1 MILQETSLS
10 YNYPTTQGFFKFTVS
25 ANKYGSITVS
35 NVSKDN
41 LAYSGSYPLLVQK
54 AINDAISKLEFIM
67 SNISTLTGS
76 VSLNN
81 QSEASVNFDTPMPNT
96 DYRVLF
102 SIDDFVFVRVKSKS
116 TTGFTLELST
126 SFTGDLKYD
135 IIV

>member
-10 YNYPTTQGFFKFTVS
+10 YNHPTTQGFFKFTVS
-25 ANKYGSITVS
+25 ANKYGSISVS

-41 LAYSGSYPLLVQK
+41 LAYSGSYPLAVQK
-54 AINDAISKLEFIM
+54 AINEAISKLEFIM
-67 SNISTLTGS
+67 ANISTLTGS
-76 VSLNN
+76 LTLNN

-96 DYRVLF
+96 SYRVVF
-102 SIDDFVFVRVKSKS
+102 SVDDFVFVRVKSRT

-126 SFTGDLKYD
+126 AFTGDLKYD

>member
-25 ANKYGSITVS
+25 ANKYGSISVS

-41 LAYSGSYPLLVQK
+41 ISFSGSYPLAVQK
-54 AINDAISKLEFIM
+54 AINEAISKLEFIM

-76 VSLNN
+76 INLNN
-81 QSEASVNFDTPMPNT
+81 QSEATVNFDTPMPNAG
-96 DYRVLF
+96 YRVVF
-102 SIDDFVFVRVKSKS
+102 SIDDFLFVRVKNRT
-116 TTGFTLELST
+116 TTGFTFELST
-126 SFTGDLKYD
+126 VYTGELKYD

>member
-10 YNYPTTQGFFKFTVS
+10 YNYPTTQGFFRFTVS
-25 ANKYGSITVS
+25 ANKYGSIVVS

-41 LAYSGSYPLLVQK
+41 LAYSGSYPLVVQK
-54 AINDAISKLEFIM
+54 AINEAISKLEFIM
-67 SNISTLTGS
+67 SNISTLTGT
-76 VSLNN
+76 VTLNN

-96 DYRVLF
+96 SYRVVF
-102 SIDDFVFVRVKSKS
+102 SVDDFVFVRVKSRT

-126 SFTGDLKYD
+126 AFTGDLKYD